1 MLVFYL
7 LICLFCFIFLP
18 GFVWFLGVLGCVV
31 LCWVGF
37 CRELLTVLCVR
48 SGLVCFCWF
57 GSAAFWSRCW
67 MWLVLAGGAINLPL
81 AGVLCSGC
89 CAGKRG

>member
-48 SGLVCFCWF
+48 SGLVCFCCGGF
-57 GSAAFWSRCW
+57 
-67 MWLVLAGGAINLPL
+67 LVAVLDVVGVGWWCDQPAPGGGALFWL
-81 AGVLCSGC
+81 LC
-89 CAGKRG
+89 R